1 MHGARGGRP
10 IVNGRYSQKLK
21 NTPVLYDSTFTADS
35 AINNM
40 FGLAEKTL
48 EFLKTYLEKYQAK
61 DQEEGFPA
69 FRAFINDYS
78 KLVERATNAQLHQAQ
93 TLTIEDVLHLSQ
105 AYAHLINLHV
115 QQCPHCGHE
124 LTANRLLII
133 DGLRQ
138 LQHTPPAKYHLP
150 MTTVTPEDSDT

>member
-1 MHGARGGRP
+1 MSGRT
-10 IVNGRYSQKLK
+10 SKALK
-21 NTPVLYDSTFTADS
+21 NSTILYDSLFTADS

-48 EFLKTYLEKYQAK
+48 EFLKTYLEKYEEK
-61 DQEEGFPA
+61 DRNEGFPT

-115 QQCPHCGHE
+115 QACPYCGHE

-133 DGLRQ
+133 DGLKQ

-150 MTTVTPEDSDT
+150 MTTVGPEIEDTDT